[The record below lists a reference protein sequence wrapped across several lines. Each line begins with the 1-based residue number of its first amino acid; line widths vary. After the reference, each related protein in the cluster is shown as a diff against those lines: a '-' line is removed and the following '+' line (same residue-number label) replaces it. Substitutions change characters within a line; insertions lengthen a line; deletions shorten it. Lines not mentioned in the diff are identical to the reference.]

1 VSAPAIETVG
11 LTKFY
16 GETRGIERLD
26 LRVERGEVFG
36 YLGPNGAGK
45 TTTIRLLLD
54 LIRPTSGRAA
64 IAGLDTRRQS
74 VEVRRVTGYLPGE
87 LKLPARATAIGYL
100 TYLGGLRGGV
110 DRRAIGDLAER
121 LDLPLERRLGDLSKG
136 NKQKVGVVA
145 ALMHDPQLL
154 VMDEPTSG
162 LDPLRQHDVLEL
174 VRARAAAG
182 RTVFF
187 SSHELDQVEHVA
199 ERVGI
204 VRDGRLVA
212 VEAMSTLRQ
221 RALRRVEVRLAGPSA
236 EVQRLRDVPGVRDLT
251 VGDGVV
257 RLGVEGSMD
266 ALVKELAR
274 LPVQTLTS
282 EAPEL
287 DEIFRSYYGGA
298 DAD

>member
-1 VSAPAIETVG
+1 
-11 LTKFY
+11 
-16 GETRGIERLD
+16 
-26 LRVERGEVFG
+26 
-36 YLGPNGAGK
+36 
-45 TTTIRLLLD
+45 
-54 LIRPTSGRAA
+54 
-64 IAGLDTRRQS
+64 
-74 VEVRRVTGYLPGE
+74 
-87 LKLPARATAIGYL
+87 
-100 TYLGGLRGGV
+100 
-110 DRRAIGDLAER
+110 
-121 LDLPLERRLGDLSKG
+121 
-136 NKQKVGVVA
+136 
-145 ALMHDPQLL
+145 
-154 VMDEPTSG
+154 
-162 LDPLRQHDVLEL
+162 

-221 RALRRVEVRLAGPSA
+221 RALRRVEVRLAAPSA
-236 EVQRLRDVPGVRDLT
+236 GAERLRAVPGVRDVT

-298 DAD
+298 DVD